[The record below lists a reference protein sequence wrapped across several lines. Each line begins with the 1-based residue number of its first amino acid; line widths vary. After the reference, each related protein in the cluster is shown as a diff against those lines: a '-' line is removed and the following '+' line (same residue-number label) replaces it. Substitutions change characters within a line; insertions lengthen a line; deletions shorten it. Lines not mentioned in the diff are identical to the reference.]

1 MIADLGP
8 RRLELA
14 DDVFIAESADVIGS
28 VKIASGSSVWFQAV
42 IRGDND
48 QISIGEGTNVQD
60 SAVLHTDPGF
70 HLNIGD
76 GVSIG
81 HMAMIHGCEIGDNC
95 LIGINSVILNG
106 ARIGADCLIGANT
119 LITEGKEIPAGSLV
133 VGSPGKVV
141 RELSR
146 DQIERLKATASGYS
160 KKAALYRTDLHKR

>member
-8 RRLELA
+8 RRLDLA
-14 DDVFIAESADVIGS
+14 DDVFIADSADVIGS
-28 VKIASGSSVWFQAV
+28 VKIARGSSVWFQAV

-48 QISIGEGTNVQD
+48 QISIGECTNVQD

-70 HLNIGD
+70 HLNVGD

-81 HMAMIHGCEIGDNC
+81 HMAMVHGCEIGNNC

-106 ARIGADCLIGANT
+106 VKIGANCLIGANT
-119 LITEGKEIPAGSLV
+119 LITEGKEIPSGSLV

-141 RELSR
+141 RELSPE
-146 DQIERLKATASGYS
+146 QIEGLRASARGYS
-160 KKAALYRTDLHKR
+160 QKAALYRADLQKR